1 MKNGFPKH
9 YQYEKVD
16 INNLTLGYNR
26 IFDGEEKVLR
36 NDILVT
42 FYLIVWVFFFISLHV
57 SINSEFEYRSLFRQ
71 IRSRFGSAL
80 TLLDVNLDGMV
91 DLVVGASSYG
101 NTNYLDY
108 NVRTCTKENKQRKT
122 NKNKNRR
129 KIMIFIHPFMCSL
142 FSK

>member
-26 IFDGEEKVLR
+26 IFDGVEKVLR
-36 NDILVT
+36 NDISIT
-42 FYLIVWVFFFISLHV
+42 FYLIGFFSF
-57 SINSEFEYRSLFRQ
+57 RSMYQSTHNLNTLFRQ

-101 NTNYLDY
+101 NTNPLDY
-108 NVRTCTKENKQRKT
+108 NVRICTKENKQRKT
-122 NKNKNRR
+122 NKNKKPKKNNDFYSSFYVFV
-129 KIMIFIHPFMCSL
+129 IF
-142 FSK
+142 

>member
-26 IFDGEEKVLR
+26 IFDGVEKVLR
-36 NDILVT
+36 NDISIT
-42 FYLIVWVFFFISLHV
+42 FYLIGFFFFISLHV
-57 SINSEFEYRSLFRQ
+57 SINSQFEYRSLFRQ

-101 NTNYLDY
+101 NTNPLDY
-108 NVRTCTKENKQRKT
+108 NVRICTKENKQRKT
-122 NKNKNRR
+122 NKNKKPKKNNDFYSSFYVFV
-129 KIMIFIHPFMCSL
+129 IF
-142 FSK
+142 